1 MAIKKL
7 PSLITKDYFL
17 ANAPIG
23 KNYNIDDIYQYFNV
37 SENLYIVPIIGQDQY
52 DELIEQVT
60 ANQVSPENSTLL
72 LQIYPLLSYAI
83 TYQALPFLWA
93 NIAETGITLGKSDNS
108 DSIQLKDISYIS
120 TRLESTIST
129 LKTKLIQ
136 WLGEYL
142 DTFPHIKEW
151 WASDKCDC
159 GMHNKHDI
167 THRNQVYTM
176 KKKKIDIQ

>member
-7 PSLITKDYFL
+7 PSIITKDYFL

-23 KNYNIDDIYQYFNV
+23 KNFNADDIYQYFNI

-60 ANQVSPENSTLL
+60 NNSVSPENSTLL
-72 LQIYPLLSYAI
+72 LKLYPLLSYAI
-83 TYQALPFLWA
+83 TYQALPFLWT
-93 NIAETGITLGKSDNS
+93 NIAEVGITLGKSDNS

-129 LKTKLIQ
+129 LKRQLID
-136 WLGEYL
+136 WLAEYI
-142 DTFPHIKEW
+142 DTFPMVKEW
-151 WASDKCDC
+151 WSTSKCDC
-159 GMHNKHDI
+159 SPFNNKDI
-167 THRNQVYTM
+167 THRSQIYSPR
-176 KKKKIDIQ
+176 KQPIDIR